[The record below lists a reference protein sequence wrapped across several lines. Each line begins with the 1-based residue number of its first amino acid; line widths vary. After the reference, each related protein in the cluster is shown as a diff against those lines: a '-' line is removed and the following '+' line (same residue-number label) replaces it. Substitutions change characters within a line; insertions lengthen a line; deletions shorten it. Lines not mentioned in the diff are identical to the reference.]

1 MEFDLPKDTSA
12 VIKVIGVGGGGSNA
26 VNHMF
31 NQGIVG
37 VDFIVCNT
45 DRQSLDISPVP
56 IKIQL
61 GTASTQGRGA
71 GSIPQVGMEAA
82 NENIEDI
89 RDLLSH
95 DTNMV
100 FITAGLGGGTG
111 TGAAP
116 VIAQIA
122 KDLGILTVGIVTVPF
137 QFEGKKRRRQAEE
150 GLEKMRQNVD
160 TLLVINNQKL
170 FEIDNDLPL
179 SQSFAKADNVLTVA
193 AKGIAELISLTGYIN
208 VDFNDVKTV
217 MTNSGQAIMGSSS
230 VSGDN
235 RASEAVKYALNSPLL
250 NDNDING
257 AKYVLLNITS
267 GDKELTMSEIQTI
280 TDHIEHAAGP
290 ETEVIF
296 GHAKDDQLG
305 DNINLTLI
313 ATGFNTNPFTDL
325 ERPPA
330 TIMVPLEESDKKE
343 ITVPLNEPVD
353 ISSDE
358 QMTEF
363 TISEVNDEKDVNFEF
378 PITDVVSDDELQ
390 EKVTLTFG
398 DIQSDLDFGVEQS
411 NDELID
417 NKVDDSDVSDLENT
431 ASSDDMIRFELKDS
445 KPMTPEAYRSP
456 KQTSEENKKR
466 IQSRFDKIKEFTARL
481 KRAEGIQEFEN
492 EPAYVRRNIK
502 LDDSKAS
509 EENNV
514 GQFELGEDEDGKPKL
529 GRNSFLHD
537 NVD

>member
-26 VNHMF
+26 VNHMY

-267 GDKELTMSEIQTI
+267 GDKELTMSEIQII

-330 TIMVPLEESDKKE
+330 TIMVPLEESEKKE
-343 ITVPLNEPVD
+343 ITAPLNEPVD
-353 ISSDE
+353 ISTDE
-358 QMTEF
+358 QMPEF
-363 TISEVNDEKDVNFEF
+363 TVSEVYIEQDVNLEF
-378 PITDVVSDDELQ
+378 PISDVVSDDEPQ
-390 EKVTLTFG
+390 EKVTLNF
-398 DIQSDLDFGVEQS
+398 DDLQSDLDFGVAQS
-411 NDELID
+411 KDELID
-417 NKVDDSDVSDLENT
+417 NKVDDSDISESENT
-431 ASSDDMIRFELKDS
+431 SLSDDMIRFELKDS

-509 EENNV
+509 EDNNV

>member
-26 VNHMF
+26 VNHMY

-137 QFEGKKRRRQAEE
+137 QFEGKKRRKQAEE

-235 RASEAVKYALNSPLL
+235 RASEAVKYALSSPLL

-267 GDKELTMSEIQTI
+267 GDKELTMSEIQII

-330 TIMVPLEESDKKE
+330 TIMVPLAESDKKE

-353 ISSDE
+353 TSSDE
-358 QMTEF
+358 QMPEF
-363 TISEVNDEKDVNFEF
+363 TVSEVNVEKNDNLEFSIPDKVSEDE
-378 PITDVVSDDELQ
+378 PQ

-398 DIQSDLDFGVEQS
+398 EEQSDLDFSVDQS
-411 NDELID
+411 TNELID
-417 NKVDDSDVSDLENT
+417 NHVDDSDVSESENT
-431 ASSDDMIRFELKDS
+431 SLSDDMIRFELKDS

-492 EPAYVRRNIK
+492 EPAYIRRNIK

-509 EENNV
+509 EEDNV

>member
-26 VNHMF
+26 VNHMY

-170 FEIDNDLPL
+170 FEIDTDLPL

-235 RASEAVKYALNSPLL
+235 RAAEAVKYALSSPLL

-280 TDHIEHAAGP
+280 TDHIEHAAGA

-296 GHAKDDQLG
+296 GHAKDDKLG

-313 ATGFNTNPFTDL
+313 ATGFDSNPFTDL
-325 ERPPA
+325 ERPPK
-330 TIMVPLEESDKKE
+330 TIMVPLEKSDKKE
-343 ITVPLNEPVD
+343 ITSPLNEPVD
-353 ISSDE
+353 SPTDE
-358 QMTEF
+358 IIPEF
-363 TISEVNDEKDVNFEF
+363 TISEINVENEVGIELTPVDEVTE
-378 PITDVVSDDELQ
+378 DEPE
-390 EKVTLTFG
+390 EKVTLTLG
-398 DIQSDLDFGVEQS
+398 DQNNDEHFSDDLLENENIDNQVNNDLDLEKS
-411 NDELID
+411 N
-417 NKVDDSDVSDLENT
+417 
-431 ASSDDMIRFELKDS
+431 SSDDTIRFELKDT
-445 KPMTPEAYRSP
+445 KPMTPEGYRSP

-466 IQSRFDKIKEFTARL
+466 IQSRFDKIKEFTSRL